1 MPQSARATFK
11 QDYATGCHCCREVSM
26 PQSARATFKRDQ
38 GANWDHHFYSFQ
50 CLNRHEQPSSGPC
63 PISPIRNGGVSMP
76 QSARATFKPRARG
89 AGATRRLVSMPQSAR
104 ATFKLVSWAFLPH
117 GYAGFNASIG
127 TSNLQA
133 RMGAWSAG
141 LQGCFNASIGT
152 SNLQA
157 GGYSALQKLHVC
169 PFQCL
174 NRHEQP
180 SSTMIASAVCVN
192 STFQCLNRHEQPSST
207 ASNQNKCRVHLFQC
221 LNRHEQPSSPHGNQG
236 SRLRRRVSMP
246 QSARATFK

>member
-1 MPQSARATFK
+1 MDTP
-11 QDYATGCHCCREVSM
+11 VSM
-26 PQSARATFKRDQ
+26 PQSARATFKR
-38 GANWDHHFYSFQ
+38 
-50 CLNRHEQPSSGPC
+50 CRRE
-63 PISPIRNGGVSMP
+63 R
-76 QSARATFKPRARG
+76 RRG
-89 AGATRRLVSMPQSAR
+89 RR
-104 ATFKLVSWAFLPH
+104 
-117 GYAGFNASIG
+117 AGFNASIG

-192 STFQCLNRHEQPSST
+192 STFQCLNRHEQPSSSVLKINT
-207 ASNQNKCRVHLFQC
+207 NDLI
-221 LNRHEQPSSPHGNQG
+221 
-236 SRLRRRVSMP
+236 
-246 QSARATFK
+246 